1 MERRVSAHNRQHVSL
16 AAFHGQAPSDLNA
29 AALMPAA
36 LAAQPQSQPPSQPAQ
51 QRLPQSKPIRTSA
64 IEGTIRDTAGQAIVG
79 ATVSLRNI
87 DTGETRQQTATADGV
102 FRLID
107 LPPGRYDLTIS
118 HDGYTSYA
126 ESGISVAAGQV
137 LDRDVKLTP
146 IAPAAPPLQHVP
158 EMPQVKASAA
168 PPAAPPSPPAP
179 PYPGVLQRLEE
190 GQPATPET
198 ATAPSLPPAGK
209 VFVPEPD
216 RWAVSMPD
224 WDRYGVGNER
234 PYVKSHA
241 WDPFDRNKLK
251 GDYPVFGQQTF
262 FNFTGVSDTFLD
274 GRRLPTPS
282 NISTAEPGE
291 PGFFGKG
298 EQLFL
303 DQVFLFSF
311 DLFHGDTSFRPV
323 DWRIRVTPVVSL
335 NYLDVQELGIVNI
348 DVRKGTTRLDS
359 HLGLQEAF
367 GEVKLHDLS
376 PNFDFVSVRAGIQE
390 FNSDFRGF
398 LFVDQQPGVR
408 FFGNYSDNRW
418 QYNLAYFNFLEKN
431 TNSDLNSMALRKQ
444 QLILA
449 NVYRQDF
456 LVPGYT
462 AQFSVHYNIDQATIH
477 YDDNGFLVR
486 PSPIGGVVS
495 NGMVRPHAIHALYL
509 GWTGDGHIG
518 WLNVTNAFYQAL
530 GNDSFN
536 PIANRPVTINAQF
549 AAAELSVDK
558 DWTRFKISG
567 LYASGS
573 GDPRSG
579 RARGFDSIDDFDE
592 FAGGIFSLWNREGIR
607 LTGSGVLLTP
617 PDSILPDLRSSKY
630 EGQSNFV
637 NPGIFLVNAGTDL
650 DLTPKLRAFVN
661 VNYLQF
667 MRTEPL
673 QLLLFQGDIHRPI
686 GYDYS
691 VGVRYRPPLTENF
704 SITAGA
710 AGLTP
715 GRGFS
720 DIYGGKTLYSLFT
733 DIRFQF

>member
-1 MERRVSAHNRQHVSL
+1 MA
-16 AAFHGQAPSDLNA
+16 
-29 AALMPAA
+29 PAA
-36 LAAQPQSQPPSQPAQ
+36 VIQTPQAQSQSAPQ
-51 QRLPQSKPIRTSA
+51 QRLPQAKPIRTGA
-64 IEGTIRDTAGQAIVG
+64 IEGTIRDTSGHAVVG
-79 ATVSLRNI
+79 ATVSLRNL
-87 DTGETRQQTATADGV
+87 DTGEAREQTASADGV
-102 FRLID
+102 FRLVD
-107 LPPGRYDLTIS
+107 LPPGHYELKIA
-118 HDGYTSYA
+118 HDGYDSYTEA
-126 ESGISVAAGQV
+126 DISVGPGQV
-137 LDRDVKLTP
+137 LDRDIKLTMT
-146 IAPAAPPLQHVP
+146 APVAPPLQNIP
-158 EMPQVKASAA
+158 EMPQVKAAPATPAAA
-168 PPAAPPSPPAP
+168 PPPPAS

-190 GQPATPET
+190 GQPAVPETPET
-198 ATAPSLPPAGK
+198 PPLPPAGK

-216 RWAVSMPD
+216 RWAVTLPD
-224 WDRYGVGNER
+224 WNRYGIGNER
-234 PYVKSHA
+234 PYVKSHRF
-241 WDPFDRNKLK
+241 DPFDRNKLK
-251 GDYPVFGQQTF
+251 GDSPVFGQQTF
-262 FNFTGVSDTFLD
+262 FDLTGVSDTFLD

-282 NISTAEPGE
+282 NISTARPGE

-311 DLFHGDTSFRPV
+311 DLFHGDASFRPV
-323 DWRIRVTPVVSL
+323 DWRIRVTPVISL
-335 NYLDVQELGIVNI
+335 NYLDVRELGVVNI

-359 HLGLQEAF
+359 HIGLQEAF
-367 GEVKLHDLS
+367 AEVKLKDLS

-408 FFGNYSDNRW
+408 FFGNYSSNRW

-431 TNSDLNSMALRKQ
+431 TNSDLNSMALRYQ

-486 PSPIGGVVS
+486 PAPIGGVVS
-495 NGMVRPHAIHALYL
+495 GGMVRPHSIHAVYL

-518 WLNVTNAFYQAL
+518 RLNLTHAFYQAF

-549 AAAELSVDK
+549 AAAELSIDK
-558 DWTRFKISG
+558 DWARFKVSG
-567 LYASGS
+567 LYSSGS

-579 RARGFDSIDDFDE
+579 RARGFDSIDDFPE

-617 PDSILPDLRSSKY
+617 PNSILPDLRSSKY

-637 NPGIFLVNAGTDL
+637 NPGIFLVNAGTNL
-650 DLTPKLRAFVN
+650 DLTPKLRGFVN

-667 MRTEPL
+667 MRTDPL
-673 QLLLFQGDIHRPI
+673 ELLLFQENIHHSI

-691 VGVRYRPPLTENF
+691 IGVRYRPPLTENF

-715 GRGFS
+715 GQGLR
-720 DIYGGKTLYSLFT
+720 DIYGGKTLFSLFT
-733 DIRFQF
+733 DVRFQF

>member
-1 MERRVSAHNRQHVSL
+1 MRAPSQSSAAATALIPVAL
-16 AAFHGQAPSDLNA
+16 AGQAAVQSPI
-29 AALMPAA
+29 P
-36 LAAQPQSQPPSQPAQ
+36 PQSTPPPP
-51 QRLPQSKPIRTSA
+51 QRLPQARPIRTGA
-64 IEGTIRDTAGQAIVG
+64 IEGTIRDPNGQAIVG
-79 ATVSLRNI
+79 AAVSLRNTG
-87 DTGETRQQTATADGV
+87 TGEVRRQTATADGI
-102 FRLID
+102 FRLLD
-107 LPPGRYDLTIS
+107 LPPGHYELKIA

-126 ESGISVAAGQV
+126 ESAITIGPGQV
-137 LDRDVKLTP
+137 LDRSVTLTP
-146 IAPAAPPLQHVP
+146 IATTAAPLQHVP
-158 EMPQVKASAA
+158 EMPQVKASAT
-168 PPAAPPSPPAP
+168 PPSPAPPSQAAP

-190 GQPATPET
+190 GEPASPET
-198 ATAPSLPPAGK
+198 ATTAPLPPAGK

-216 RWAVSMPD
+216 RWAISMPD

-234 PYVKSHA
+234 PYVKSHR

-262 FNFTGVSDTFLD
+262 FNLTAVSDTFLD

-282 NISTAEPGE
+282 GVSTAQPGE

-298 EQLFL
+298 DQLFL
-303 DQVFLFSF
+303 DQTFLFSF
-311 DLFHGDTSFRPV
+311 DLFHGDASFRPV

-367 GEVKLHDLS
+367 GELKLHDLS

-408 FFGNYSDNRW
+408 FFGNYSNNRW

-495 NGMVRPHAIHALYL
+495 DGMVRPHAIHALYL

-518 WLNVTNAFYQAL
+518 RLNITNAFYQAL

-549 AAAELSVDK
+549 AAAELSIDK

-579 RARGFDSIDDFDE
+579 RARGFDSIDDFPE

-637 NPGIFLVNAGTDL
+637 NPGIFLLNAGTDL
-650 DLTPKLRAFVN
+650 DLTPKLRGFVN
-661 VNYLQF
+661 VSYLQF

-715 GRGFS
+715 GQGFS
-720 DIYGGKTLYSLFT
+720 DIYGGKTLFSLFT

>member
-1 MERRVSAHNRQHVSL
+1 M
-16 AAFHGQAPSDLNA
+16 
-29 AALMPAA
+29 
-36 LAAQPQSQPPSQPAQ
+36 
-51 QRLPQSKPIRTSA
+51 
-64 IEGTIRDTAGQAIVG
+64 VG
-79 ATVSLRNI
+79 AAVSLRNI
-87 DTGETRQQTATADGV
+87 DTGDTRQQTGTADGI

-107 LPPGRYDLTIS
+107 LPPGHYELKIAR
-118 HDGYTSYA
+118 DGYTSYA
-126 ESGISVAAGQV
+126 ESDITVGPGQV
-137 LDRDVKLTP
+137 LDRYIKLTP
-146 IAPAAPPLQHVP
+146 ISTATPPLQHVP
-158 EMPQVKASAA
+158 EMPQVKASAQ
-168 PPAAPPSPPAP
+168 PPSAAPPPPAAP

-190 GQPATPET
+190 GQPASPESAATP
-198 ATAPSLPPAGK
+198 PLPPAGK

-216 RWAVSMPD
+216 RWAISMPD

-234 PYVKSHA
+234 PYVKSHR
-241 WDPFDRNKLK
+241 WDPFDRNNLK

-262 FNFTGVSDTFLD
+262 FNLTAVSDTFLD

-282 NISTAEPGE
+282 GVSTAQPGE

-298 EQLFL
+298 DQVFL

-311 DLFHGDTSFRPV
+311 DLFHGDASFRPV

-376 PNFDFVSVRAGIQE
+376 PNFDFISVRAGIQE

-495 NGMVRPHAIHALYL
+495 DGMVRPHAIHALYL

-518 WLNVTNAFYQAL
+518 RLNLTHAFYQAL

-579 RARGFDSIDDFDE
+579 RARGFDSIDDFPE
-592 FAGGIFSLWNREGIR
+592 FAGGIFSLWDREGIR

-661 VNYLQF
+661 VSYLQF

-673 QLLLFQGDIHRPI
+673 QLLLFQGNIHRPI

-715 GRGFS
+715 GQGFS
-720 DIYGGKTLYSLFT
+720 DIYGGKTLFSLFT

>member
-1 MERRVSAHNRQHVSL
+1 
-16 AAFHGQAPSDLNA
+16 
-29 AALMPAA
+29 MPIA
-36 LAAQPQSQPPSQPAQ
+36 LAGHSSARSPARPQSNPQ
-51 QRLPQSKPIRTSA
+51 QERLPQSKPIPTGA
-64 IEGTIRDTAGQAIVG
+64 IEGTIRDPSGKAVVG
-79 ATVSLRNI
+79 AAVSLRNL
-87 DTGETRQQTATADGV
+87 DTSETRQQTGTADGV
-102 FRLID
+102 FRMLD
-107 LPPGRYDLTIS
+107 LPPGHYELKVT
-118 HDGYTSYA
+118 HDGYTSYT
-126 ESGISVAAGQV
+126 ESDVSVGPSQV

-146 IAPAAPPLQHVP
+146 ISTVIPPLQHVP
-158 EMPQVKASAA
+158 EMPQVKASAL
-168 PPAAPPSPPAP
+168 PPSAAPPSPAAP
-179 PYPGVLQRLEE
+179 PYSGVMQRLEN
-190 GQPATPET
+190 GQPPSPET
-198 ATAPSLPPAGK
+198 ATTPPLPPANK

-216 RWAVSMPD
+216 RWTVSMPD

-234 PYVKSHA
+234 PYVKSHRF
-241 WDPFDRNKLK
+241 DPFDRNKLK

-262 FNFTGVSDTFLD
+262 FDLTAVSDTFVD

-282 NISTAEPGE
+282 DVSTARPGE

-303 DQVFLFSF
+303 DQTFLFSF

-323 DWRIRVTPVVSL
+323 DWRIRVTPVISL
-335 NYLDVQELGIVNI
+335 NYLDVQEQGIVNI
-348 DVRKGTTRLDS
+348 DVRRGTTRLDS
-359 HLGLQEAF
+359 HIGLQEAF
-367 GEVKLHDLS
+367 GELKLHDLS

-398 LFVDQQPGVR
+398 LFVDHQPGVR

-486 PSPIGGVVS
+486 PAPIGGVVS
-495 NGMVRPHAIHALYL
+495 DNMVRPHAIHAVYL

-518 WLNVTNAFYQAL
+518 RLNITNAFYQVF
-530 GNDSFN
+530 GNDSYN
-536 PIANRPVTINAQF
+536 PIANKPVTINAQF
-549 AAAELSVDK
+549 AATELSIDK
-558 DWTRFKISG
+558 DWARFKISG
-567 LYASGS
+567 MYASGS
-573 GDPRSG
+573 ADPRSG
-579 RARGFDSIDDFDE
+579 RARGFDSIDDEPD

-617 PDSILPDLRSSKY
+617 PDSILPDLRSSKF

-637 NPGIFLVNAGTDL
+637 NPGIFLINAGTNL
-650 DLTPKLRAFVN
+650 DLTPKLQAFVN
-661 VNYLQF
+661 VSYLQF
-667 MRTEPL
+667 MRTEAL
-673 QLLLFQGDIHRPI
+673 QLLLFQGNIHRPI
-686 GYDYS
+686 GYDYNI
-691 VGVRYRPPLTENF
+691 GVRYRPPLTENF

-715 GRGFS
+715 GQGFR
-720 DIYGGKTLYSLFT
+720 DIYGGKTLFSLFT
-733 DIRFQF
+733 DIRLQF